1 MYFVRATLSSF
12 ANIPTQRHPR
22 SLSDPTTGERK
33 GNYNIANLTLYL
45 EHCTSEDLRVHLFEI
60 FNTLKMDVAYL
71 LSRPHT
77 QREECA
83 VKSVHACPKLNPY
96 SL

>member
-83 VKSVHACPKLNPY
+83 CPKLNPY